1 MSPVHV
7 RAEQPG
13 DEVAIARV
21 NDAAFGQADES
32 RIIDAIRQAGRSNIS
47 LVALAGS
54 EVVGH
59 ILFTPVAVES
69 LDSTV
74 RAMGLGPMAVLP
86 ALQRQGI
93 GSRLVQEGLGECAR
107 TGCQAVVVVGHPEF
121 YPRFGFRPASA
132 YGLRCEYAVP
142 DDVFMAVELVP
153 VALAGR
159 SGLVRYLS
167 EFGGIS

>member
-1 MSPVHV
+1 MGQFQV
-7 RAEQPG
+7 RAELPG

-21 NDAAFGQADES
+21 NDAAFNQADES
-32 RIIDAIRQAGRSNIS
+32 RIIEAIRQAGHSNIS
-47 LVALAGS
+47 LVALGGS

-59 ILFTPVAVES
+59 ILFTPVVVES
-69 LDSTV
+69 VESGARV
-74 RAMGLGPMAVLP
+74 MGLGPMSVLP

-121 YPRFGFRPASA
+121 YPRFGFRPASP
-132 YGLRCEYAVP
+132 YGLRCEYSVP
-142 DDVFMAVELVP
+142 DDVFMALELVP
-153 VALAGR
+153 GVLAGC

-167 EFGGIS
+167 EFGT